1 LQRREDEVNDGASN
15 DEEAP
20 EASARPP
27 AFTLLL
33 RIWTEQDGAEP
44 LVRGT
49 LSDLSGKPLGAFGSF
64 ETLRA
69 LLARLLSQPR
79 P

>member
-1 LQRREDEVNDGASN
+1 MDDGASN

-20 EASARPP
+20 SVSACPP
-27 AFTLLL
+27 ACTLLL
-33 RIWTEQDGAEP
+33 RIWTEQYGAEP
-44 LVRGT
+44 VVRGT

-64 ETLRA
+64 RALRA
-69 LLARLLSQPR
+69 LLARLLSQPH